1 MNRSLRRWLALSFAV
16 VLLISVAATCLWSW
30 YDFRKSSLDDR
41 KTRAMDCAALT
52 SRSLM
57 ESGLGTSHMGF
68 GMSYAFDRG
77 HMRRLCQIFEMDYL
91 YVFTVAEDRQSITYL
106 VCVASGDAADKNV
119 QEIRAPG
126 TVIEVQL
133 GEDENRILDG
143 ELDAALIHMD
153 NENGKMLTW
162 LVPYRNVDGE
172 IVALIGADFG
182 FQVTQKLLIQRILRQ
197 LIPIL
202 LSMLLAYVVLLL
214 LVTRR
219 VVRPIRKISARM
231 NSFVADRDKDPEP
244 LEIHSVGEIVEIA
257 DSFEKMR
264 CDINDY
270 LSRIGDLTKQQLE
283 ADVQM
288 AVARRI
294 QMGLVPERTDREG
307 SGWELAAASRPTR
320 MVGGDFY
327 DCFERD
333 GTICVLVGDVSG
345 KGVSA
350 AMFMSSAKTLLREK
364 LLAGLGPAEALN
376 AANDALCGMNPE
388 GLFATVFV
396 GVLDPRSGEL
406 RCANAG
412 HTRPLLTGSAPS
424 LLSPDPGIA
433 LGLFEDA
440 GIVEER
446 LQLAPGAGIL
456 LYTDGLTEARSLT
469 EGFFGEERLLETARA
484 LPANLSAGQLLEAVT
499 GAMDAFCTGSDQ
511 FDDLAIL
518 VLRRPAA
525 AEPDWE
531 PLPVA
536 LSAFDTVK
544 ARVFALLGESAA
556 ARSVLLACDEILTNI
571 VSYSGADRLRFRC
584 LREDGGLRADFAD
597 NGTAFD
603 PSQTPSEPESFE
615 SMSEGGMGLGL
626 VHQLVSSMEYRRS
639 GEENLLS
646 LHFSP
651 EGSEA

>member
-1 MNRSLRRWLALSFAV
+1 MTRTLRRWLALSFAV
-16 VLLISVAATCLWSW
+16 VLAVSVAATCLWSW

-52 SRSLM
+52 EQNLLQS
-57 ESGLGTSHMGF
+57 GF
-68 GMSYAFDRG
+68 GSSYTGFGASYAFDRVT
-77 HMRRLCQIFEMDYL
+77 MRKLCQIFEMDYL

-106 VCVASGDAADKNV
+106 VCVASDDEADKNV

-133 GEDENRILDG
+133 GEDENRILDDQ
-143 ELDAALIHMD
+143 LDAALIHMD

-162 LVPYRNVDGE
+162 LVPYRNLDGE

-182 FQVTQKLLIQRILRQ
+182 LQVTQKLLIQRILRQ

-219 VVRPIRKISARM
+219 VVQPIRKISARM

-288 AVARRI
+288 EVARRI
-294 QMGLVPERTDREG
+294 QQGLVPERTDLKG
-307 SGWELAAASRPTR
+307 PGWELAAISRPTR

-327 DCFERD
+327 DCFDRD
-333 GTICVLVGDVSG
+333 GKVCALVGDVSG

-350 AMFMSSAKTLLREK
+350 ALFMSSAKTLLREK
-364 LLAGLGPAEALN
+364 LLSGLGPAAALN

-396 GVLDPRSGEL
+396 GVLDPASGEF

-412 HTRPLLTGSAPS
+412 HTRPLLFGADAS

-440 GIVEER
+440 GIVEE
-446 LQLAPGAGIL
+446 QMNLAPGAGIL
-456 LYTDGLTEARSLT
+456 LYTDGLTEAHS
-469 EGFFGEERLLETARA
+469 ESAGFFGEERLLEMGSA
-484 LPANLSAGQLLEAVT
+484 LPAGVSAAGTLDAVS
-499 GAMDAFCTGSDQ
+499 AALDAFVAGSDQ
-511 FDDLAIL
+511 FDDQAIL
-518 VLRRPAA
+518 ALRRT
-525 AEPDWE
+525 ENSDSDWE
-531 PLPVA
+531 ALPLELA
-536 LSAFDTVK
+536 SFETVK
-544 ARVFALLGESAA
+544 AKVFALLGQSPA
-556 ARSVLLACDEILTNI
+556 ARQALLACDELLTNV
-571 VSYSGADRLRFRC
+571 VSYSGAKRLRFRC
-584 LREDGGLRADFAD
+584 SLEGERLRVDFAD
-597 NGTAFD
+597 DGLPFD
-603 PSQTPSEPESFE
+603 PTVTPKEPESFE
-615 SMSEGGMGLGL
+615 SMSEGGMGLGI
-626 VHQLVSSMEYRRS
+626 VHQIARSMTYERR
-639 GEENLLS
+639 EDENRLS
-646 LHFSP
+646 LWFST
-651 EGSEA
+651 E